1 MRFDS
6 FSIRTI
12 PYMLAVNTRIV
23 ELRNLIRQ
31 YDHYYYVL
39 DAPQIEDHVYDKLY
53 KELVNLEAKHPELYD
68 PNSPTKRIGGIGS
81 SGFVKTKHERKMLS
95 LQNTYNPKEVLE
107 FFGAGEEVVLEPKID
122 GLSLKLI
129 YVEGQLSKA
138 ITRGNGE
145 FGDDVTE
152 NARTIVSIPLV
163 LFSPIDIE
171 VTGEVYMTY
180 STFNKLNEELEV
192 EGSEQFANAR
202 NAAAGTLKLKNPA
215 EVSKRTLS
223 FVAHGCVT
231 EFPDVLSQMDLIEML
246 EGQGFQTTFM
256 LPVLQSCK
264 TVADK
269 LMLEGE
275 KEVKKA
281 IAEADTHRK
290 FLNLATDGLVFKLND
305 LAKQRELGE
314 GTKYPNWACA
324 FKYPPERKSTTLLD
338 VTLQVGKSGK
348 ITPVAELK
356 PVLLSGTLVKRAS
369 LCNQDEINRLGVN
382 IGDEVY
388 TEKSAE
394 IIPKVMGVAEK
405 VTSGVYKLAGTC
417 PCCKSKLVK
426 PKGKVDSFCPNRDCG
441 DQVYARLRH
450 ATGKGALDIDGCGE
464 AMIRELMLHGVRK
477 LSDLFTIE
485 NFDFL
490 KQAARKKFLEGREAA
505 KQQPFWRQLHA
516 LGIEGIGQTTCQ
528 EIAANWTSLISIID
542 EKDTPKFKEVFKEVG
557 GKSFLE
563 YMETETDELNALE
576 SAGLTFETA
585 QASIGKLTG
594 KVFAITGALMSGSRD
609 QVMRRIEVAG
619 GMVKANVSKKCHYL
633 VLGAEAGSIKPG
645 KAEKLGVPVI
655 SEEQLYELM
664 GEAMPTAAAIDPER
678 EY

>member
-1 MRFDS
+1 MWS
-6 FSIRTI
+6 T
-12 PYMLAVNTRIV
+12 
-23 ELRNLIRQ
+23 
-31 YDHYYYVL
+31 
-39 DAPQIEDHVYDKLY
+39 DKLY
-53 KELVNLEAKHPELYD
+53 KELVELEVKHPELAD
-68 PNSPTKRIGGIGS
+68 PNSPTKRVGGLGS
-81 SGFVKTKHERKMLS
+81 SGFVKTKHERRMLS
-95 LQNTYNPKEVLE
+95 LQNTYNSEELLH
-107 FFGAGEEVVLEPKID
+107 FFSAGEEVVLEPKID

-129 YVEGQLSKA
+129 YKEGQLDKA

-163 LFSPIDIE
+163 LRSPLDIE

-180 STFNKLNEELEV
+180 STFNKLNEELEA
-192 EGSEQFANAR
+192 EAGEQFANAR
-202 NAAAGTLKLKNPA
+202 NAAGGTLKLRNPA
-215 EVSKRTLS
+215 EVAQRKLS

-231 EFPDVLSQMDLIEML
+231 EFENVNTQMALINML
-246 EGQGFQTTFM
+246 EDLGFQTTFM
-256 LPVLQSCK
+256 LPVLGTCK
-264 TVADK
+264 TVA
-269 LMLEGE
+269 E
-275 KEVKKA
+275 KVVLTNEAVVKSI
-281 IAEADTHRK
+281 IAEADANRK

-324 FKYPPERKSTTLLD
+324 YKYPPERKSTTLLD

-405 VTSGVYKLAGTC
+405 VTEGAYVMPNKC
-417 PCCKSKLVK
+417 PCCDTKLVK
-426 PKGKVDSFCPNRDCG
+426 PEGKVDSFCPNNDCN
-441 DQVYARLRH
+441 DQVFKRLRH
-450 ATGKGALDIDGCGE
+450 ATGKAALDIDGCGE
-464 AMIRELMLHGVRK
+464 AMIKELMTHGVRK
-477 LSDLFTIE
+477 LSDLFTLE
-485 NFDFL
+485 NLAFL
-490 KQAARKKFLEGREAA
+490 KPAARKKFAEGREAV
-505 KQQPFWRQLHA
+505 KKQPFWRQLHA

-557 GKSFLE
+557 GKSFLD
-563 YMETETDELNALE
+563 YMDTETDELNALE
-576 SAGLTFETA
+576 GAGLTFETQ

-609 QVMRRIEVAG
+609 QVIRRIEAAG
-619 GMVKANVSKKCHYL
+619 GMVKANVSKKCQYL
-633 VLGAEAGSIKPG
+633 VLGTEAGMIKPG

-655 SEEQLYELM
+655 SEEKLYELM
-664 GEAMPTAAAIDPER
+664 GEAMPVAPALEPDR